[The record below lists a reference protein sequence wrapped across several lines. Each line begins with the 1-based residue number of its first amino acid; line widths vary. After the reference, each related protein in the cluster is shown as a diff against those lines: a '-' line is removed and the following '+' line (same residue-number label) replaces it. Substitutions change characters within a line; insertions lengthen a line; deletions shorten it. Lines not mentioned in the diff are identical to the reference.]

1 MKKKLPKCRVCNSR
15 GKSQS
20 LRAPTVFGDSDR
32 NKAFYQCA
40 NCNLIYMW
48 PPLDELEESEFYAK
62 EFEKF
67 MEVRSGPE
75 FDWSGP
81 EQHIATNAGNVTRRW
96 NVMQK
101 YCESKSKLLEIG
113 CSSGFMLDK
122 FSSEGMSVV
131 GIEPSGGFSDYLKK
145 KKYEIYKDID
155 DLSQKYANYFDV
167 ICHFFVLE
175 HISDTR
181 KFIKQQLELL
191 RPEGLIF
198 CEVPSATDPLTSHFN
213 IPKFEEFYWSIA
225 HHYYFTPD
233 SINYLMADLEITNY
247 EIIPEQRY
255 DISNHVTWLQ
265 DGVPGGQNR
274 YPEIFTNEMNEIYK
288 NNLISNGFF
297 DTFFLV
303 IKK

>member
-1 MKKKLPKCRVCNSR
+1 MKKMFKCRACFSE

-20 LRAPTVFGDSDR
+20 LRAPIVFGD
-32 NKAFYQCA
+32 KHGKKVFYQCA
-40 NCNLIYMW
+40 KCNLIYMW
-48 PPLDELEESEFYAK
+48 PPLDEHEESEFYAK

-81 EQHIATNAGNVTRRW
+81 EQHIATNADNVQRRW
-96 NVMQK
+96 RAMQK
-101 YCESKSKLLEIG
+101 FCNSNGKLLEIG

-122 FSSEGMSVV
+122 FCNEGMRVV
-131 GIEPSGGFSDYLKK
+131 GVEPSGGFSEYLKE
-145 KKYEIYKDID
+145 KKYEIYEHIE
-155 DLSQKYANYFDV
+155 DLPSKYANYFDV

-181 KFIKQQLELL
+181 KFIKQKLDLL
-191 RPEGLIF
+191 CPGGVIF
-198 CEVPSATDPLTSHFN
+198 CEVPSATDPLTSLFN

-233 SINYLMADLEITNY
+233 SIDYLMADLKITSY
-247 EIIPEQRY
+247 EVIPEQRY
-255 DISNHVTWLQ
+255 DISNHITWLQ
-265 DGVPGGQNR
+265 DGVPGGQDRFSNV
-274 YPEIFTNEMNEIYK
+274 FSNEMNEMYK
-288 NNLISNGFF
+288 KNLIDNGFF

-303 IKK
+303 IRK